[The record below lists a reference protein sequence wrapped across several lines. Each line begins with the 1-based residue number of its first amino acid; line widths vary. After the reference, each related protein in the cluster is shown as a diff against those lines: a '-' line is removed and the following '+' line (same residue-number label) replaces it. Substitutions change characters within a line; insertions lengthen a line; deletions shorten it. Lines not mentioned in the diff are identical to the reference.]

1 MADGRLRRFVS
12 GLGLGY
18 LHTLVVLAV
27 GLWLTPFLLRQLGTH
42 DYGLWLL
49 ASQVL
54 AYLALM
60 DLGVVALVPREVAFA
75 IGVRAAATAATAD
88 ATDPVAAVV
97 RRTIGLVMW
106 QTPPVAVAAVAAVW
120 LLPAEWELMRRPFAL
135 VATGFVLAFPLRV
148 FTALLQGLQDL
159 AYLGVV
165 QLAAWIAG
173 TATTIALV
181 FAGAGLYALAGGWVV
196 SQLLPAFV
204 AWRRVAATC
213 PAILPRRIVRLSWPD
228 IRQSLGRGSWIS
240 VAQIAQ
246 VLLSGTDLMV
256 AGRLLGPEA
265 IVPYAC
271 TGKLLSMLANQPQLF
286 MQMAL
291 PALSELRGSAARAR
305 LFEVSRSMTQVMLLA
320 SGAIVALVLVVN
332 GPFVSWW
339 VGGSRFGGQ
348 ALTALLLA
356 GMLVRHVNVTIV
368 YTLFCFGYER
378 RLALTSIAEGVAG
391 VALMWLL
398 VPRVGL
404 EGAAAGM
411 LISTLAV
418 SLPANV
424 LALTRE
430 QGASPWAFAESI
442 APWFARFAAIA
453 TGATV
458 LVVTVRPQGLV
469 GALPLA
475 LAIGAAY
482 LAVMMPV
489 LRTPPLGPML
499 HARLQP
505 WLPRM
510 PGLVRRFA
518 ASEAPPQA
526 DARGGFAS
534 LGQSLIA
541 RLRRAPESPS

>member
-1 MADGRLRRFVS
+1 MGEGRLGRFVS

-54 AYLALM
+54 VYLALM

-75 IGVRAAATAATAD
+75 VGERGSVGRGFSPAD
-88 ATDPVAAVV
+88 PDPVAAVV
-97 RRTIGLVMW
+97 RRTIGLVVW
-106 QTPPVAVAAVAAVW
+106 QTPAVALAAAAAVW
-120 LLPAEWELMRRPFAL
+120 LLPSEWELMRRPFAI
-135 VATGFVLAFPLRV
+135 VAAGFVLAFPLRV

-165 QLAAWIAG
+165 QLVAWTAG
-173 TATTIALV
+173 TATTIALA

-196 SQLLPAFV
+196 SQLLPALV
-204 AWRRVAATC
+204 AWRRVAVAF
-213 PAILPRRIVRLSWPD
+213 PGVLPRRIARLSWSEA
-228 IRQSLGRGSWIS
+228 RCSLGRGSWIS

-246 VLLSGTDLMV
+246 VLLSGTDLVV

-348 ALTALLLA
+348 TLTALLLA
-356 GMLVRHVNVTIV
+356 GLLVRHVNVTIV

-378 RLALTSIAEGVAG
+378 RLALTSIAEGMSG

-398 VPRVGL
+398 VPRLGL
-404 EGAAAGM
+404 QGAAAGM

-418 SLPANV
+418 SLPANI
-424 LALTRE
+424 LALARE

-442 APWFARFAAIA
+442 APWFARFAAVA

-458 LVVTVRPQGLV
+458 LVVTIRPQGLLA
-469 GALPLA
+469 ALPLA

-510 PGLVRRFA
+510 PRLVRRFTV
-518 ASEAPPQA
+518 E
-526 DARGGFAS
+526 
-534 LGQSLIA
+534 LM
-541 RLRRAPESPS
+541 ESPS

>member
-1 MADGRLRRFVS
+1 MASGRLARFAG

-18 LHTLVVLAV
+18 LHTLVVLVV

-54 AYLALM
+54 VYLALM

-75 IGVRAAATAATAD
+75 VGTRTAAAAD
-88 ATDPVAAVV
+88 AKDPVAAVV

-106 QTPPVAVAAVAAVW
+106 QTPVVAVAAVAAVW
-120 LLPAEWELMRRPFAL
+120 LLPAEWELMRRPFAV
-135 VATGFVLAFPLRV
+135 VAAGFVLAFPLRV

-159 AYLGVV
+159 AYLGGV

-173 TATTIALV
+173 TATTIGLV
-181 FAGAGLYALAGGWVV
+181 MAGAGLYALAGGWVV

-204 AWRRVAATC
+204 AWRRVVATC
-213 PAILPRRIVRLSWPD
+213 PGILPRRLARLSWPEV
-228 IRQSLGRGSWIS
+228 RQSLGRGAWIS
-240 VAQIAQ
+240 VAQVAQ

-271 TGKLLSMLANQPQLF
+271 TGKLMAMLANQPQMF

-291 PALSELRGSAARAR
+291 PALSELRGSAARSR

-320 SGAIVALVLVVN
+320 SGAIVTVVLVAN

-339 VGGSRFGGQ
+339 VGGARFGGQ
-348 ALTALLLA
+348 TLTALLLA

-378 RLALTSIAEGVAG
+378 RLALTSIAEGIVG

-398 VPRVGL
+398 VPRMGL
-404 EGAAAGM
+404 QGAAAGM

-424 LALTRE
+424 VALARE
-430 QGASPWAFAESI
+430 QGASPWAFGESI
-442 APWFARFAAIA
+442 APWFARCAAIA
-453 TGATV
+453 TAATV
-458 LVVTVRPQGLV
+458 LVLTIRPEGLLQ
-469 GALPLA
+469 ALSLTI
-475 LAIGAAY
+475 AIGAAY
-482 LAVMMPV
+482 LAVMIPV
-489 LRTPPLGPML
+489 LRAAPLGPML

-510 PGLVRRFA
+510 PRLVRRL
-518 ASEAPPQA
+518 APQ
-526 DARGGFAS
+526 FMES
-534 LGQSLIA
+534 L
-541 RLRRAPESPS
+541 

>member
-1 MADGRLRRFVS
+1 MASGRLSRFVG

-18 LHTLVVLAV
+18 LHTLVVLVV

-54 AYLALM
+54 VYLALM

-75 IGVRAAATAATAD
+75 VGQRASAGSGGRSVPLRHGYGGQASPAGP
-88 ATDPVAAVV
+88 DPVAAVV
-97 RRTIGLVMW
+97 RRTIGLVAW
-106 QTPPVAVAAVAAVW
+106 QTPVVAVAAAAAVW
-120 LLPAEWELMRRPFAL
+120 LLPAEWELMRRPFAI
-135 VATGFVLAFPLRV
+135 VAAAFVVAFPLRI

-159 AYLGVV
+159 AYLGGV

-173 TATTIALV
+173 TATTVGLLV
-181 FAGAGLYALAGGWVV
+181 AGGGLYALAGGWVV
-196 SQLLPAFV
+196 SQLLPAVV
-204 AWRRVAATC
+204 AWRRVAARC
-213 PAILPRRIVRLSWPD
+213 PGILPRRLPRLSWTD
-228 IRQSLGRGSWIS
+228 MKESIGRGTWIS
-240 VAQIAQ
+240 VAQVAQ

-256 AGRLLGPEA
+256 AGRLLGPDA

-271 TGKLLSMLANQPQLF
+271 TGKLMAMLANQPQMF

-291 PALSELRGSAARAR
+291 PALSELRGAAARSR
-305 LFEVSRSMTQVMLLA
+305 LFEASRGMTQVMLLA
-320 SGAIVALVLVVN
+320 SGAIVAVVLVVN

-339 VGGSRFGGQ
+339 VGSARFGGQ
-348 ALTALLLA
+348 ALTGLLLA

-378 RLALTSIAEGVAG
+378 RLALTSIAEGFAG

-398 VPRVGL
+398 VPRMGIQ
-404 EGAAAGM
+404 GAAVGM
-411 LISTLAV
+411 LIATLAV

-424 LALTRE
+424 VALSRE
-430 QGASPWAFAESI
+430 QGTSPWAFGESI

-453 TGATV
+453 TAATA
-458 LVVTVRPQGLV
+458 LVVTIRPEGLIA
-469 GALPLA
+469 ALPLTV
-475 LAIGAAY
+475 AIAAAY
-482 LAVMMPV
+482 LAVMLPV

-499 HARLQP
+499 RARLQP

-510 PGLVRRFA
+510 PRLVRPF
-518 ASEAPPQA
+518 EMV
-526 DARGGFAS
+526 
-534 LGQSLIA
+534 
-541 RLRRAPESPS
+541 E

>member
-1 MADGRLRRFVS
+1 MASGRLSRFAG

-18 LHTLVVLAV
+18 LHTLVLLVV
-27 GLWLTPFLLRQLGTH
+27 GLWLTPFLLRRLGTH

-54 AYLALM
+54 VYLALM

-75 IGVRAAATAATAD
+75 VGARTAAAAD
-88 ATDPVAAVV
+88 DPNDPVAAVV

-106 QTPPVAVAAVAAVW
+106 QTPMVAVAA
-120 LLPAEWELMRRPFAL
+120 
-135 VATGFVLAFPLRV
+135 GFVLAFPLRV

-159 AYLGVV
+159 AYLGGV
-165 QLAAWIAG
+165 QLVAWIAG

-204 AWRRVAATC
+204 AWRRVVATC
-213 PAILPRRIVRLSWPD
+213 PGILPRRFARLSWLD
-228 IRQSLGRGSWIS
+228 VRQSLGRGTWIS
-240 VAQIAQ
+240 VAQVAQ

-271 TGKLLSMLANQPQLF
+271 TGKLMAMLANQPQMF

-291 PALSELRGSAARAR
+291 PALSELRGAAARGR

-320 SGAIVALVLVVN
+320 SGAIVTVVLVVN

-339 VGGSRFGGQ
+339 VGGARFGGQ

-378 RLALTSIAEGVAG
+378 RLALTSIAEGIAG
-391 VALMWLL
+391 VVLMWLL
-398 VPRVGL
+398 VPRMGL
-404 EGAAAGM
+404 QGAAAGM

-424 LALTRE
+424 VALARE
-430 QGASPWAFAESI
+430 QGASPWAFGEAI

-453 TGATV
+453 TAATV
-458 LVVTVRPQGLV
+458 LVLTIRPEGLV
-469 GALPLA
+469 RALSLTI
-475 LAIGAAY
+475 AIGAAY
-482 LAVMMPV
+482 LVVMIPV
-489 LRTPPLGPML
+489 LRTAPLGPML

-510 PGLVRRFA
+510 PRLVRLI
-518 ASEAPPQA
+518 APP
-526 DARGGFAS
+526 S
-534 LGQSLIA
+534 MEPL
-541 RLRRAPESPS
+541 

>member
-1 MADGRLRRFVS
+1 MADGRLQRFVG

-18 LHTLVVLAV
+18 LHTLVVLVV

-54 AYLALM
+54 VYLALM

-75 IGVRAAATAATAD
+75 VGATTAAGGAAGAGD
-88 ATDPVAAVV
+88 RSGDSDPVAVVV
-97 RRTIGLVMW
+97 RRTMRLVVW
-106 QTPPVAVAAVAAVW
+106 QTPIVAVAAAAAVW

-135 VATGFVLAFPLRV
+135 VAAGFVLAFPLRL

-159 AYLGVV
+159 AFLGVV
-165 QLAAWIAG
+165 QLVAWIAG
-173 TATTIALV
+173 TATTIALAV
-181 FAGAGLYALAGGWVV
+181 AGAGLYALAAGWVV
-196 SQLLPAFV
+196 SQLLPAVV
-204 AWRRVAATC
+204 AWRRVAVVFPGAW
-213 PAILPRRIVRLSWPD
+213 PRRLTQVSW
-228 IRQSLGRGSWIS
+228 RETWRSLGRGTWIS
-240 VAQIAQ
+240 VAQVAQ
-246 VLLSGTDLMV
+246 VLLSGTDLVV

-271 TGKLLSMLANQPQLF
+271 TSKLISLLANQPQLF

-291 PALSELRGSAARAR
+291 PALSELRGSAARER

-320 SGAIVALVLVVN
+320 SGAIVAVVLVVN

-339 VGGSRFGGQ
+339 VGESRFGGST
-348 ALTALLLA
+348 LTALLLA

-398 VPRVGL
+398 VPRLGL
-404 EGAAAGM
+404 QGAAAGM

-424 LALTRE
+424 LALARE
-430 QGASPWAFAESI
+430 QGASPWAFGESI

-453 TGATV
+453 TGAAVLTVTV
-458 LVVTVRPQGLV
+458 LPQGLV
-469 GALPLA
+469 AALPLA
-475 LAIGAAY
+475 LAVGAAY

-510 PGLVRRFA
+510 PWLVRRLA
-518 ASEAPPQA
+518 V
-526 DARGGFAS
+526 
-534 LGQSLIA
+534 QSTEL
-541 RLRRAPESPS
+541 S